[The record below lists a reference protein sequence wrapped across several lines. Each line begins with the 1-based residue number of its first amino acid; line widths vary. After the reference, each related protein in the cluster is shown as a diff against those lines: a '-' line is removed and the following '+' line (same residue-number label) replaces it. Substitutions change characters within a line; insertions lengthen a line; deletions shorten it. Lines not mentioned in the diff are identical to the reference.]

1 MTDDMTLEQCP
12 CPCCVFI
19 ISTSPVCYLFMIY
32 IRMIYTPAEST
43 FDKKS
48 LKSKEGETERE
59 RKRESA
65 HERERESESAH
76 ERERDRE
83 RERGSERER
92 ARETE

>member
-1 MTDDMTLEQCP
+1 MTDDITLEQCP

-32 IRMIYTPAEST
+32 TRMIYTPAEST